1 MNKTDSII
9 LKLNFHFKKITR
21 CGKNTNEEKNYK
33 QLKLTLACP
42 VETWN
47 LNKRSRRASLVIAW
61 YYYGMSC
68 YTLDNIL

>member
-1 MNKTDSII
+1 MEKTQM
-9 LKLNFHFKKITR
+9 KK
-21 CGKNTNEEKNYK
+21 KNYK

-47 LNKRSRRASLVIAW
+47 WNKRSRRASLVIAW